1 MRQSVSTATSPSD
14 GARDPAL
21 DGVRGLAVALVLLF
35 HCFTPEAL
43 SPISTAFSA
52 LFGSLFI
59 GVDLFFVL
67 SGFLITGILVR
78 TRRQPGYFSHFIL
91 RRALR
96 IFPAYFL
103 VLLAVLLLGPLA
115 LARFP
120 GAELWQQ
127 SPWFFLFAQ
136 NWMMAISQQGAAW
149 PGLNHF
155 WSLAIEEQFYLFW
168 PLVVWFTP
176 PKRMAAVCLATAA
189 LSVALKLA
197 LLIGGAH
204 WLVLYTA
211 TPAHMEGLALGGL
224 IAVLLQQQQLSSV
237 PRWVHALGAL
247 SALVLLA
254 LICSRSG
261 YKLGSAPQL
270 ALHNLFAALSFAW
283 LLLLLVGP
291 GPAAL
296 RLLLSQATL
305 RWLGQYSYGIY
316 LIHYAIY
323 WPLKS
328 GMAALLPDLP
338 VNLAILLLGVAVTAL
353 TLLLAVAMYHAVEMP
368 AQNLAR
374 SRPALRA

>member
-1 MRQSVSTATSPSD
+1 MTQVVSGTTHAID
-14 GARDPAL
+14 ARDPAL

-35 HCFTPEAL
+35 HCFTPAAL

-52 LFGSLFI
+52 LFGSMFI

-78 TRRQPGYFSHFIL
+78 TRRQPGYFSRFIL

-103 VLLAVLLLGPLA
+103 VLLAILLLGPLL

-136 NWMMAISQQGAAW
+136 NWMMAINQEGAAW

-176 PKRMAAVCLATAA
+176 PSRMAAMCLATAA

-224 IAVLLQQQQLSSV
+224 IAVLLQQQRLSAV
-237 PRWVHALGAL
+237 PRWVHALGAA
-247 SALVLLA
+247 SALMLLVLV
-254 LICSRSG
+254 CSRSG
-261 YKLGSAPQL
+261 YKLSSAPQL

-291 GPAAL
+291 GPALL
-296 RLLLSQATL
+296 RRALSQATL

-323 WPLKS
+323 WPLKA
-328 GMAALLPDLP
+328 GMAAVLPPDLP
-338 VNLAILLLGVAVTAL
+338 VNLAIFMLGLAVTAL
-353 TLLLAVAMYHAVEMP
+353 TLLLSVAMYHAVEMP
-368 AQNLAR
+368 AQNLGR
-374 SRPALRA
+374 SRPALKA